1 MFGCIYIP
9 NFVCQAVLRLE
20 PKLRALAVVVVDG
33 VPPFVHV
40 TAVNA
45 KARKA
50 GLFEGMTKTEAEG
63 YKDVVFRERS
73 PDHEASAHAALLD
86 CAQKFSPR
94 IEDVQLD
101 TVILD
106 LSGLRK
112 LLGTPTEIA
121 HGIRDQA
128 RVLSL
133 HARIGIAANVD
144 TALFAARG
152 TRGILV
158 VPDGQEALTLQ
169 GFPLALLNPDAATA
183 ETFRRWGIHRFGQ
196 LCDLPTLPLV
206 ERLGQQGLRLQRA
219 ARGQSP
225 RVLSPT
231 APPQEFVE
239 TMELDHAVSDIE
251 SLAFV
256 IRVLLDQLCARLL
269 SRALAA
275 AELQI
280 TLALNLS
287 HEDAVAVTRI
297 FTRSIKLPI
306 PSTDTKLLLK
316 LIQLDLAAHP
326 PGAEV
331 QELRLE
337 AEAVRPHHLQ
347 EGMFVP
353 QGPEPQQLQVTLA
366 RLRKIV
372 GEDRA
377 GSPEIIEQHT
387 TQTFRMVHFT
397 PDTRGKTGAKRAV
410 KKSALRLYRPA
421 RPAQVRNDHGAP
433 SFVHFENQRYRVGN
447 AAGPWRRSGQW
458 WTEHRWGR
466 DEWDLVLT
474 KGDGERLV
482 VKAYRNLV
490 NGAWFIEGQY
500 D

>member
-1 MFGCIYIP
+1 VFGCIHIP

-20 PKLRALAVVVVDG
+20 PELRAQAVVVVEG

-40 TAVNA
+40 TALNA

-50 GLFEGMTKTEAEG
+50 GLFDGMTKTEAEG
-63 YKDVVFRERS
+63 YKEVVFRERS
-73 PDHEASAHAALLD
+73 PDLETSAHAALLD
-86 CAQKFSPR
+86 CAQRFSPR
-94 IEDVQLD
+94 IEDLQPD

-121 HGIRDQA
+121 HSIRDQA

-144 TALFAARG
+144 TALFAALG
-152 TRGILV
+152 TRRILV
-158 VPDGQEALTLQ
+158 VPDGQEAQVLQ
-169 GFPLALLNPDAATA
+169 DFSLALLNSDEATS

-196 LCDLPTLPLV
+196 LADLPTLPLV
-206 ERLGQQGLRLQRA
+206 ERLGQKGLRLQRA
-219 ARGQSP
+219 AQGQSP
-225 RVLSPT
+225 RMLSPT
-231 APPQEFVE
+231 APLQEFIE

-280 TLALNLS
+280 TLTLNLS
-287 HEDAVAVTRI
+287 HEEAVAATRI

-306 PSTDTKLLLK
+306 PTTDTKLLLK

-331 QELRLE
+331 QKLRLE
-337 AEAVRPHHLQ
+337 AEAVRPQHLQ

-387 TQTFRMVHFT
+387 TKTFRMVHFT
-397 PDTRGKTGAKRAV
+397 PDTRGKTGSKRIV
-410 KKSALRLYRPA
+410 KKSALRVYRPPRPA
-421 RPAQVRNDHGAP
+421 RVRSDHGAP
-433 SFVHFENQRYRVGN
+433 SFVQFENQRYRVGN

-474 KGDGERLV
+474 KDDVERLV
-482 VKAYRNLV
+482 VKAYRNLM
-490 NGAWFIEGQY
+490 NGEWFIEGQY

>member
-1 MFGCIYIP
+1 LFGCIHIP
-9 NFVCQAVLRLE
+9 NFVCQAILRLE
-20 PKLRALAVVVVDG
+20 PEICALAVVVVEG
-33 VPPFVHV
+33 VPPLVHV
-40 TAVNA
+40 TALNT

-63 YKDVVFRERS
+63 YGDVVFRERS
-73 PDHEASAHAALLD
+73 PDLERSAHAALLD

-94 IEDVQLD
+94 IEDVQPD

-112 LLGTPTEIA
+112 LLGTPAEIA
-121 HGIRDQA
+121 HGIREQA
-128 RVLSL
+128 RALSL

-144 TALFAARG
+144 TALFAACG

-158 VPDGQEALTLQ
+158 VPDGQEAQTLRD
-169 GFPLALLNPDAATA
+169 FPLALLNLDIATA
-183 ETFRRWGIHRFGQ
+183 ETFRKWGIHRFGQ
-196 LCDLPTLPLV
+196 LCDLPTLPLA
-206 ERLGQQGLRLQRA
+206 ERLGQKGLRLQLL

-231 APPQEFVE
+231 TPPQEFVE
-239 TMELDHAVSDIE
+239 TMEFDEAVSDIE

-256 IRVLLDQLCARLL
+256 IRLLLDQLCARLL

-280 TLALNLS
+280 NLTLNLA
-287 HEDAVAVTRI
+287 HEDAVAETRM
-297 FTRSIKLPI
+297 FARSIKLPI
-306 PSTDTKLLLK
+306 PSTDTKSLLK

-326 PGAEV
+326 PGAQV
-331 QELRLE
+331 QKLRIE
-337 AEAVRPHHLQ
+337 ADALRPQHLQ

-397 PDTRGKTGAKRAV
+397 PDTRGKTGSKRRV
-410 KKSALRLYRPA
+410 KKSALRVYRPP
-421 RPAQVRNDHGAP
+421 RPAQVWSDHGAP
-433 SFVHFENQRYRVGN
+433 ASVRFENQRYRVGS

-474 KGDGERLV
+474 KGDEERLV

-490 NGAWFIEGQY
+490 NGSWFIEGQY

>member
-1 MFGCIYIP
+1 MFGCIHIP

-20 PKLRALAVVVVDG
+20 PEIRVLAVAIVEG

-40 TAVNA
+40 TALNTR
-45 KARKA
+45 ARKA
-50 GLFEGMTKTEAEG
+50 GLFDGMTKTEAEG

-73 PDHEASAHAALLD
+73 PDIERSAHAALLD

-94 IEDVQLD
+94 IEDVQPD

-106 LSGLRK
+106 LSGLRQ

-144 TALFAARG
+144 AALFAARG

-158 VPDGQEALTLQ
+158 IPDGEEARALQ
-169 GFPLALLNPDAATA
+169 DFPLALLNLDALTD
-183 ETFRRWGIHRFGQ
+183 ETFRRWGIHCFGQ
-196 LCDLPTLPLV
+196 LRDLPTLPLA
-206 ERLGQQGLRLQRA
+206 ERLGQKGLRLQLA
-219 ARGQSP
+219 VRGQSS

-231 APPQEFVE
+231 SPPQEFIE
-239 TMELDHAVSDIE
+239 TMEFDHAVSDIE

-256 IRVLLDQLCARLL
+256 IRILLDQLCARLL

-280 TLALNLS
+280 TLTLNLS
-287 HEDAVAVTRI
+287 HEDAVAATRT

-316 LIQLDLAAHP
+316 LIQLDLATHP

-331 QELRLE
+331 QKLRLE
-337 AEAVRPHHLQ
+337 AEAVRPQHLQ

-366 RLRKIV
+366 RLRKII

-377 GSPEIIEQHT
+377 GSPEIVEQHT

-397 PDTRGKTGAKRAV
+397 PDARGKAFSQRVV
-410 KKSALRLYRPA
+410 KKSALRVYRPA
-421 RPAQVRNDHGAP
+421 LPAHVRSDHGAP
-433 SFVHFENQRYRVGN
+433 SFVQFENQRYQVRD

-474 KGDGERLV
+474 KGDAERLV